1 MKNKNREGKKL
12 KTHALLTRNSFF
24 ILFPYFDIS
33 LYPIFWIFFLVP
45 VYIFF
50 LFPLFVLPEGF
61 LTWFLLCRHFVG
73 FLYPIFIFFL
83 VPVSLFLPSF
93 CVARGIFP
101 LFLGCRLFV
110 GFLYH
115 IIVFIL
121 DSVKIFSFPYF
132 CSVGRILDTVFNLSF
147 FGFSLPYFDI
157 YFLSLL
163 TFLYFSNPP
172 SSWNVEYQHF
182 KTNELSR
189 DQFVYKKNENDS
201 TEAVCSKIPTSIIL
215 LYHSVRER
223 GSWRIIVRG

>member
-61 LTWFLLCRHFVG
+61 LTWSLLCRHFVG

-101 LFLGCRLFV
+101 PFLGCRLFV

-147 FGFSLPYFDI
+147 FGFSLPYFGI
-157 YFLSLL
+157 YFLSLF
-163 TFLYFSNPP
+163 TFLYFSNP
-172 SSWNVEYQHF
+172 SS
-182 KTNELSR
+182 S
-189 DQFVYKKNENDS
+189 
-201 TEAVCSKIPTSIIL
+201 
-215 LYHSVRER
+215 
-223 GSWRIIVRG
+223 

>member
-61 LTWFLLCRHFVG
+61 FTWFLLCRHFVG

-93 CVARGIFP
+93 CVARGISP
-101 LFLGCRLFV
+101 LFQVV
-110 GFLYH
+110 GFLWD
-115 IIVFIL
+115 FFTIL
-121 DSVKIFSFPYF
+121 LYLFLTLLRF
-132 CSVGRILDTVFNLSF
+132 
-147 FGFSLPYFDI
+147 
-157 YFLSLL
+157 FLSLIFVL
-163 TFLYFSNPP
+163 LEGFWTLFLICHFLGFLYPILISISCPCL
-172 SSWNVEYQHF
+172 HF
-182 KTNELSR
+182 FTFQIPHPLEMQNINILRLTNFPGTSLFTKKMR
-189 DQFVYKKNENDS
+189 MILQKQFALKSLLVLF
-201 TEAVCSKIPTSIIL
+201 CFIIVL
-215 LYHSVRER
+215 ER
-223 GSWRIIVRG
+223 GEVEE